1 MKKIMTINL
10 IVSTGLLLLL
20 GIWLLFRSF
29 NHEIGHIEPV
39 GHYCYPISVHK
50 TLLLKNGDVFIYGLY
65 KDEFVAQLYHS
76 NSRTFECLPN
86 PPVKI
91 SEVGFNLANLA
102 SGDVLIS
109 GGKVD
114 SWPNDKEKTAITEP
128 SAVASAQVY
137 HYKTKTFERVSD
149 MTVPRAGHGSVLLQ
163 DGKLLVMGGWGFH
176 TYAPLKINKIKELIY
191 KSAELYDEKTK
202 KFTAL
207 SSKMS
212 KGMITS
218 GTLLSP
224 NKVLILETGALE
236 LFNPK
241 HLSFVPL
248 SREPQQKI
256 GSDFYRLDDYSA
268 VTFPKSD
275 YIGIPPQ
282 NYNVSNGKFT
292 SIPIRMPNDL
302 MYGTTC
308 RLTHNQFLFTGGI
321 GHFGMSFYDSD
332 STYLV
337 DIKHK
342 IVKQGPKMPFKLHS
356 SKATAINNRHIL
368 ITPKYNPKLPT
379 QQPCLLILNKEEIDN
394 KF

>member
-1 MKKIMTINL
+1 MKKIMKINL
-10 IVSTGLLLLL
+10 MVSAGLLMLL
-20 GIWLLFRSF
+20 GIWLLFKSA
-29 NHEIGHIEPV
+29 NTEIGHIEPV
-39 GHYCYPISVHK
+39 GHYCYPVSVHK
-50 TLLLKNGDVFIYGLY
+50 TLLLKNGDVFIYGVY

-76 NSRTFECLPN
+76 NSRTFECLPK

-91 SEVGFNLANLA
+91 SEVGFNLAILA

-109 GGKVD
+109 GGEID
-114 SWPNDKEKTAITEP
+114 LWPNDKKKSVFAEP
-128 SAVASAQVY
+128 SAVALAQVY
-137 HYKTKTFERVSD
+137 HYKTKTFEHVSD
-149 MTVPRAGHGSVLLQ
+149 MTVPRTGHGSVLLP
-163 DGKLLVMGGWGFH
+163 DGKLLIMGGWGFH
-176 TYAPLKINKIKELIY
+176 EYAPLKINKIKELIY

-321 GHFGMSFYDSD
+321 GHFGMSHYYSNA
-332 STYLV
+332 TYLV
-337 DIKHK
+337 NIKNR
-342 IVKQGPKMPFKLHS
+342 IVKQGPKVPFMLHTS
-356 SKATAINNRHIL
+356 EATALNNRYVL
-368 ITPKYNPKLPT
+368 ITPEYNPRFPA
-379 QQPCLLILNKEEIDN
+379 QQPYLLILNKEEFDN
-394 KF
+394 RF